1 LGAPAHQLASI
12 ATPAMSASTAI
23 GMASTSLRNL
33 LVAEMQLRP
42 EVDVTIL
49 APDEPASDRRIN
61 LFLYRIAE
69 NPYLKNQDFT
79 VHAATP
85 NQLVPA
91 PLSLNLFY
99 LLTPYAPNDQVNGN
113 AAAHQILGEAMRV
126 FYENPVV
133 PAAHL
138 DPGLAESR
146 EYLQIAMH
154 TLDPEE
160 LSRIWTTFAKPF
172 RISVLYQIST
182 VQLDRLPAAARPMP
196 KRVRRVGVPSVRA
209 PFNPPGITAMSPADG
224 PPATVLTF
232 TGVRLAGWQATVVI
246 ADKTA
251 LSEQTLTG
259 DTFTASV
266 PTGLLPGFYDVQ
278 VDVSD
283 LFRRTFLFE
292 VTP

>member
-1 LGAPAHQLASI
+1 MASI
-12 ATPAMSASTAI
+12 AILAMSASTAL
-23 GMASTSLRNL
+23 GMASASLRNL
-33 LVAEMQLRP
+33 LVAEMQLQP

-49 APDEPASDRRIN
+49 APDEPAGGRRIN
-61 LFLYRIAE
+61 LFLYRITE

-79 VHAATP
+79 VNATMP

-133 PAAHL
+133 PTAHL
-138 DPGLAESR
+138 DPGLAEAR
-146 EYLQIAMH
+146 ELLQIAMH
-154 TLDPEE
+154 TPDPEE

-172 RISVLYQIST
+172 RTSVLYQIST
-182 VQLDRLPAAARPMP
+182 VQLDQLPAAQRPLP
-196 KRVRRVGVPSVRA
+196 KRVRRVSVPDVRA
-209 PFNPPGITAMSPADG
+209 PFNPPTITAMSPADG
-224 PPATVLTF
+224 PPGAVLTF
-232 TGVRLAGWQATVVI
+232 SGVRLTGWQATVVV
-246 ADKTA
+246 AGKSV
-251 LSEQTLTG
+251 LSEQPLTG